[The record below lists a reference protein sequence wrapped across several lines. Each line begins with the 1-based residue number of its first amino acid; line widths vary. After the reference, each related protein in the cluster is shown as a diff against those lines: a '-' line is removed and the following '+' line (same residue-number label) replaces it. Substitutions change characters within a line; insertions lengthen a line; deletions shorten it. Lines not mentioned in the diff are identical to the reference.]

1 MAIVLRCSNPV
12 EYIQKII
19 ISFFIVP
26 LDEMIYWARQRSVQ
40 NPEPAICRCSS
51 RFLLNSQKRHL
62 CRSLFFNKVE
72 SELWQYFM
80 SNFFVHLQT
89 TASEN
94 VKLFILTFFRSKF
107 KIKVINY
114 FFKLKLHKM
123 SKTTQIL
130 GNSFFLKKLRICF
143 WKNNRLLNR
152 ND

>member
-1 MAIVLRCSNPV
+1 MAIVLRCWNPV
-12 EYIQKII
+12 EYIQKI
-19 ISFFIVP
+19 SFFIVP
-26 LDEMIYWARQRSVQ
+26 LYEMIYWVRQRSVQ

-80 SNFFVHLQT
+80 SNFFIHLQT

-94 VKLFILTFFRSKF
+94 VRLLILTFFCLKF
-107 KIKVINY
+107 IIKVINY

-123 SKTTQIL
+123 AKTTQIL
-130 GNSFFLKKLRICF
+130 GNSFFLKKFRIYI
-143 WKNNRLLNR
+143 WKNNRVLNR